1 MRGAQLS
8 GGAGLRRGRG
18 ELGWFVCWPR
28 GEREWLGPREEEC
41 DARARTGGV
50 RAAGVGRAREGRVA
64 AGLRFAGLGYW
75 VLGFLSFI
83 LLFSNSISH
92 SSSTI

>member
-1 MRGAQLS
+1 MGEKSEGASVLERATRAMRVGVGQ
-8 GGAGLRRGRG
+8 GERERWRRAGLLGRG
-18 ELGWFVCWPR
+18 EKG
-28 GEREWLGPREEEC
+28 
-41 DARARTGGV
+41 
-50 RAAGVGRAREGRVA
+50 

-83 LLFSNSISH
+83 LIFSNSISH

>member
-1 MRGAQLS
+1 MGEKSEGASVLERATRATRVGVGQ
-8 GGAGLRRGRG
+8 GERERWRRAGLLGRG
-18 ELGWFVCWPR
+18 EKG
-28 GEREWLGPREEEC
+28 
-41 DARARTGGV
+41 
-50 RAAGVGRAREGRVA
+50 